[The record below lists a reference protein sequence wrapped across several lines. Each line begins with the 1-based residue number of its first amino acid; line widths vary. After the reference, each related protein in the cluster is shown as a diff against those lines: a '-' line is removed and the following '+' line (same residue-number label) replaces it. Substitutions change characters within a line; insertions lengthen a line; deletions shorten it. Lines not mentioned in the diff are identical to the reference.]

1 LIQRATD
8 GGPAA
13 GAGLRQGDVLY
24 SVNGT
29 VVSSPNGLQ
38 NLIAQKRPRDE
49 VTVRIYR
56 NGSPRDVQ
64 IRLGEA
70 DFNQSTQPQPEA
82 EHPAAEEK
90 LGIGVGELTDELA
103 SRWGFENPGGVIIS
117 EVTPLGPAA
126 RRLVPPGVK
135 ILEIDG
141 ESVQTPDDVKRI
153 LGAVDSGDVVS
164 LRLGYPDGT
173 TRIVNVRTAG

>member
-1 LIQRATD
+1 M
-8 GGPAA
+8 
-13 GAGLRQGDVLY
+13 
-24 SVNGT
+24 
-29 VVSSPNGLQ
+29 
-38 NLIAQKRPRDE
+38 
-49 VTVRIYR
+49 
-56 NGSPRDVQ
+56 
-64 IRLGEA
+64 
-70 DFNQSTQPQPEA
+70 
-82 EHPAAEEK
+82 
-90 LGIGVGELTDELA
+90 
-103 SRWGFENPGGVIIS
+103 IIT

-173 TRIVNVRTAG
+173 TRIVNVRAAG